1 MAQCYGTERGCRH
14 LRKTDDANGFTSF
27 NVTELT
33 LPVLVSVPHAGRDY
47 PDSVFN
53 NLRLPRAA
61 LLRLEDRYADLLV
74 RNVLKAG
81 SPAIIAHRARAW
93 IDLNRDES
101 DIDVDMVRGADRA
114 DYPQPGAKQR
124 GGLGL
129 VPRRLS
135 GNGDLWA
142 QPFEIV
148 DIEQRIASFHRPYH
162 AQVSDI
168 LAQMRAKFGVAIL
181 LDLHSMPPI
190 RPSQSADALA
200 NGRQVNRTHSAEPP
214 QFVVG
219 DRFGQ
224 SAASQYAEL
233 LIGQIRMR
241 GFRVALNHPYAG
253 EYILRRH
260 ARPKAN
266 IHAIQLEVDRS
277 LYLDSALREPGS
289 GLAAIAAVV
298 SDLVHA
304 LADQALG
311 TATLIAAE

>member
-1 MAQCYGTERGCRH
+1 MER
-14 LRKTDDANGFTSF
+14 DDDRLKQQEELDGFTIYGAAALS
-27 NVTELT
+27 

-47 PDSVFN
+47 PDILLSA
-53 NLRLPRAA
+53 LRLPRTA
-61 LLRLEDRYADLLV
+61 LLRLEDRYADLLA
-74 RNVLKAG
+74 RNLARAG
-81 SPAIIAHRARAW
+81 CPLIVAHRARAW
-93 IDLNRDES
+93 IDLNRDET
-101 DIDVDMVRGADRA
+101 DLDVEMVHGADRVN
-114 DYPQPGAKQR
+114 YPAPGAKQR

-129 VPRRLS
+129 IPRRLS
-135 GNGDLWA
+135 GDGELWKRPFDLA
-142 QPFEIV
+142 
-148 DIEQRIASFHRPYH
+148 DIENRIATFHRPYH
-162 AQVSDI
+162 AQVAQI
-168 LAQMRAKFGVAIL
+168 LARMQAKFGVAIL

-190 RPSQSADALA
+190 RQPQP
-200 NGRQVNRTHSAEPP
+200 NGVQTGGPP

-233 LIGQIRMR
+233 LIEQIRMR
-241 GFRVALNHPYAG
+241 GFRASLNHPYAG

-277 LYLDSALREPGS
+277 LYLDSALREPGA
-289 GLAAIAAVV
+289 GLSAISSVIG
-298 SDLVHA
+298 DLVYA

>member
-1 MAQCYGTERGCRH
+1 MKQDSQAGGFNIYG
-14 LRKTDDANGFTSF
+14 
-27 NVTELT
+27 VVELP
-33 LPVLVSVPHAGRDY
+33 LPVLVSVPHAGREY
-47 PDSVFN
+47 PDIIFSA
-53 NLRLPRAA
+53 LRLPSAA
-61 LLRLEDRYADLLV
+61 LLRLEDRYADLLA
-74 RNVLKAG
+74 RNLMRSE
-81 SPAIIAHRARAW
+81 SPLIVAHRARAW
-93 IDLNRDES
+93 IDLNRDET
-101 DIDVDMVRGADRA
+101 DLDVDMVSGADRA

-135 GNGDLWA
+135 GDGDLWMR
-142 QPFEIV
+142 PFELA
-148 DIEQRIASFHRPYH
+148 DIEHRIASFHRPYH
-162 AQVSDI
+162 LQVDDM
-168 LAQMRAKFGVAIL
+168 LRRMRAKFGVAIL

-190 RPSQSADALA
+190 RQA
-200 NGRQVNRTHSAEPP
+200 QVQEAP

-241 GFRVALNHPYAG
+241 GFRAALNHPYAG

-260 ARPKAN
+260 ARPKSN

-277 LYLDSALREPGS
+277 LYLDSALREPGA
-289 GLAAIAAVV
+289 GLAAITTLID
-298 SDLVHA
+298 DLVYA

>member
-1 MAQCYGTERGCRH
+1 MTQQDS
-14 LRKTDDANGFTSF
+14 KTGFTIYGVES
-27 NVTELT
+27 LS

-47 PDSVFN
+47 PEPIFSA
-53 NLRLPRAA
+53 LRLPPAS

-74 RNVLKAG
+74 RNLARMD
-81 SPAIIAHRARAW
+81 SPVIVAHCARAW

-101 DIDVDMVRGADRA
+101 DLDVDMVRGADRVN
-114 DYPQPGAKQR
+114 YPQPGAKQR

-129 VPRRLS
+129 IPRRLS
-135 GNGDLWA
+135 GDGELWR
-142 QPFEIV
+142 QPFELG
-148 DIEQRIASFHRPYH
+148 DIEHRIATFHRPYH
-162 AQVSDI
+162 ARIADI
-168 LAQMRAKFGVAIL
+168 LSRMRAKFGVAVL

-190 RPSQSADALA
+190 RQPLPGAAP
-200 NGRQVNRTHSAEPP
+200 H
-214 QFVVG
+214 FVVG

-233 LIGQIRMR
+233 LIEQTRMR
-241 GFRVALNHPYAG
+241 GFRAALNHPYAG

-277 LYLDSALREPGS
+277 LYLDSSLREPGFEL
-289 GLAAIAAVV
+289 GAIQALIG
-298 SDLVHA
+298 DLVAA

-311 TATLIAAE
+311 TSALIAAE